1 MINEIRQH
9 QFNYLLIE
17 KVVNPN
23 HSEKGG
29 MTDGFAIGG
38 VQKRTKAIANNAS
51 SNLSVSSSTSSHSN
65 APKAISYEQDAAASP
80 LLHTAAKSFV
90 LNEDM
95 LKIRQAE
102 QVILT
107 EEDRFSVFCRDPE
120 GRLMPELQVRA
131 YKDSTSSRY
140 ETSTVYIYSF
150 T

>member
-1 MINEIRQH
+1 
-9 QFNYLLIE
+9 
-17 KVVNPN
+17 
-23 HSEKGG
+23 

-51 SNLSVSSSTSSHSN
+51 SNLSVSSSTSSHSHSHSHSN

-80 LLHTAAKSFV
+80 FLHTAAKSFV

-120 GRLMPELQVRA
+120 GRLMPELQVGA

-140 ETSTVYIYSF
+140 ETRTVYIL
-150 T
+150 

>member
-1 MINEIRQH
+1 
-9 QFNYLLIE
+9 
-17 KVVNPN
+17 
-23 HSEKGG
+23 

-65 APKAISYEQDAAASP
+65 SHSNAPKAISYEQDAASSP

-120 GRLMPELQVRA
+120 GRLMPELQVGA

-140 ETSTVYIYSF
+140 ETSTVFIL
-150 T
+150 